1 MFFLKDSSV
10 NLDGSINE
18 CVVLY
23 THQHIIQTLFVIVAV
38 LCIPVMLFGKPIY
51 LYLEDKKKSKNLS
64 VRSGDIRRTST
75 VGNCINSAYE
85 EDESSLA
92 RSGSINEL
100 ITSDVSLALEG
111 EGCHEEPF
119 ELGEVFV
126 EQTIH
131 TIEYFL
137 GCISHTASYL
147 RLWALSLAHAEL
159 SEVLWTMTIKSGLG
173 NGSAIGPIMLFA
185 IFPMW
190 AVITIAILIMM
201 EGLSAF
207 LHALRLHW

>member
-1 MFFLKDSSV
+1 MFFLKDSSK
-10 NLDGSINE
+10 NTDGSTND
-18 CVVLY
+18 CVILY
-23 THQHIIQTLFVIVAV
+23 PGQHTVQTLFVIVAV

-51 LYLEDKKKSKNLS
+51 LFMEHRKKGQNLS
-64 VRSGDIRRTST
+64 IRSGDIRRASI
-75 VGNCINSAYE
+75 GNCINSAY
-85 EDESSLA
+85 DQESLSNQ
-92 RSGSINEL
+92 STSEL
-100 ITSDVSLALEG
+100 VTSEVQLVLEG
-111 EGCHEEPF
+111 EQSEHEEF
-119 ELGEVFV
+119 EIGEIFV

-159 SEVLWTMTIKSGLG
+159 SEVLWTMTIHSGLA

-185 IFPMW
+185 TFPMW
-190 AVITIAILIMM
+190 AVITVAILIMM